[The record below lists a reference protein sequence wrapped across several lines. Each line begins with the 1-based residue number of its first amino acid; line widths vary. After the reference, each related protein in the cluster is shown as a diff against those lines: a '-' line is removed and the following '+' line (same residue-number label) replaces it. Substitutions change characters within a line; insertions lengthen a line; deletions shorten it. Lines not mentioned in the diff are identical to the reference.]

1 MNGYSPYSSKTTEQ
15 RLHEKHAVKG
25 ERASKK
31 KEASWDKKEHRNMP
45 NINKACI
52 ALVHISMSHNF

>member
-31 KEASWDKKEHRNMP
+31 KEASWDKKITRKHA
-45 NINKACI
+45 K
-52 ALVHISMSHNF
+52 HK